1 MSQPYAIVFEDDPQ
15 LSLIYMTAL
24 QRAGF
29 DVALDVN
36 GNQHITLLSA
46 AEPALVLLD
55 LHLPYADS
63 AVILEAVRARHPKAV
78 VAVVTADIIKARYF
92 DGKADHVLIKPVSV
106 ARLMKI
112 AETVK

>member
-36 GNQHITLLSA
+36 GDQYPTLLSA

-55 LHLPYADS
+55 LHLPFADS
-63 AVILEAVRARHPKAV
+63 ADILEAVRSRHPKAV
-78 VAVVTADIIKARYF
+78 VAVVTADIIKARSF
-92 DGKADHVLIKPVSV
+92 DGKADHILIKPVSV

>member
-1 MSQPYAIVFEDDPQ
+1 MSLPYAVVFEDDPQ

-36 GNQHITLLSA
+36 GDQYHALLSA
-46 AEPALVLLD
+46 AEPALVILD

-63 AVILEAVRARHPKAV
+63 ADILSAVRVQSPKTI
-78 VAVVTADIIKARYF
+78 VAVVTADFIKAKSF
-92 DGKADHVLIKPVSV
+92 EGKADHVLIKPVSV

-112 AETVK
+112 ADSVK